1 MKKLLIANRGEIAI
15 RIARA
20 AAELGIETVAVYPS
34 DDENSLHVKKTDVQ
48 TQLPGTGVA
57 AYLDSQAILDAA
69 KSTLCDA
76 IHPGYGFLSE
86 NVEFAKLCEQN
97 GVVFIGPTPMQLSLF
112 GDKSS
117 ARQLAVNSQVPVV
130 PGTNEKTSLNKRLIS
145 IGHYKTQPIA
155 ITRQCLSR
163 PLPAVAVEV
172 CDKCIA

>member
-34 DDENSLHVKKTDVQ
+34 DDENSLHVKKTDGQ

-69 KSTLCDA
+69 KSTRCDA

-86 NVEFAKLCEQN
+86 NVEFAKLCEQS

-112 GDKSS
+112 GDN
-117 ARQLAVNSQVPVV
+117 Q
-130 PGTNEKTSLNKRLIS
+130 
-145 IGHYKTQPIA
+145 
-155 ITRQCLSR
+155 
-163 PLPAVAVEV
+163 
-172 CDKCIA
+172 